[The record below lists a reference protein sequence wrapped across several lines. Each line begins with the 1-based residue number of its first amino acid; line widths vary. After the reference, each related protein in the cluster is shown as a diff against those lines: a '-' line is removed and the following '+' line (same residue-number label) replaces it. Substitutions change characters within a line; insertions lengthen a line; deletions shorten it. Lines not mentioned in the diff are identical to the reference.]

1 MYYFF
6 PSAVL
11 RFKEFDTAAVPVLL
25 MMGTAAGVLM
35 FCSLIR
41 LWIYGGFDRLQAR
54 IPFREYR
61 SRIAALWSVL
71 CSALALAFPLIP
83 GFEEPALLIASLM
96 EFLGLLGFDV
106 SLTALLLLHYFPGWK
121 IKQFLPLSLL
131 ALVTALLPL
140 SGQLPAPFALGCFS
154 LALCILHLA
163 LLIYLAKLRRPQ
175 SRPEAGLSRE
185 QPRFRLEKPFL
196 YSVLVY
202 LSLGLS
208 FVLPREWG
216 TFLWPAGL
224 LGYILLEHRLF
235 PTRPA
240 AAYHALFLPQPAVT
254 GSGAEQP
261 RDVPSTADAAQTA
274 PGPAV
279 PAAEASGEPAAGK
292 PAAVTAAE
300 ANEEPAAGEPME
312 ELAEPD
318 PGETGDLL
326 PAVPAGKPP
335 EELPGTPAVGS
346 FIPREFLAILNK
358 KSVAELK
365 LGDHIKQEMTIFF
378 SDIRRFTDLAENL
391 TPEESFAFINSYLSR
406 IVPEITKNGGFVD
419 KYIGD
424 AILALFPQ
432 INGPD
437 MAVQTAIAIQGKI
450 LEYNIHRAKCGYR
463 PLAMGIGIHT
473 GTLMVGVVGTKDRMQ
488 NTVISDAVNL
498 ASRVESL
505 TKAFRVSLAISEETF
520 KKLEDPGAYQYRF
533 VGKVRVK
540 GKVEPVSIFEIFD
553 GIDEE
558 LQKKKIE
565 ANRFFEQGMFMYY
578 QKKYSEALQEFGKV
592 LEVLPDDGA
601 AAFYIDNC
609 MTKINV

>member
-1 MYYFF
+1 MVG
-6 PSAVL
+6 A
-11 RFKEFDTAAVPVLL
+11 
-25 MMGTAAGVLM
+25 AAGVLM

-54 IPFREYR
+54 IPSREYR

-71 CSALALAFPLIP
+71 CSALALAFPQIP

-96 EFLGLLGFDV
+96 EFAGLLGFDI
-106 SLTALLLLHYFPGWK
+106 SLTALVLLHYFPGWK
-121 IKQFLPLSLL
+121 LKQFLPLSLP

-154 LALCILHLA
+154 LALCVLHLV
-163 LLIYLAKLRRPQ
+163 LLIYLAKPRRPQ
-175 SRPEAGLSRE
+175 PGLQPQPAPEGGQ

-196 YSVLVY
+196 YSVLIY
-202 LSLGLS
+202 FALGLS

-216 TFLWPAGL
+216 AFLWPSAL

-235 PTRPA
+235 PAQPA
-240 AAYHALFLPQPAVT
+240 AAYHALFLPPPAAADRFSGAVIN
-254 GSGAEQP
+254 GAEQS
-261 RDVPSTADAAQTA
+261 RDLPAVAAPAASTA
-274 PGPAV
+274 
-279 PAAEASGEPAAGK
+279 EPAAAG
-292 PAAVTAAE
+292 TAARKDAGGE
-300 ANEEPAAGEPME
+300 AE
-312 ELAEPD
+312 ELTELDA
-318 PGETGDLL
+318 GETGAVL

-335 EELPGTPAVGS
+335 EELPGMPTVGS

-378 SDIRRFTDLAENL
+378 SDIRRFTDLSENL

-432 INGPD
+432 VNGPD
-437 MAVQTAIAIQGKI
+437 MAVRTAIAIQEKI

-505 TKAFRVSLAISEETF
+505 TKAFQVSLAISEETF

-553 GIDEE
+553 GIDEK
-558 LQKKKIE
+558 LQKKKIA

-609 MTKINV
+609 MTKIKV

>member
-1 MYYFF
+1 
-6 PSAVL
+6 
-11 RFKEFDTAAVPVLL
+11 
-25 MMGTAAGVLM
+25 MMATAAGVLM

-54 IPFREYR
+54 IPSREYR

-83 GFEEPALLIASLM
+83 GFKEPALLIASLM
-96 EFLGLLGFDV
+96 EFTGLLGFDL

-121 IKQFLPLSLL
+121 LKQFLPLSLL
-131 ALVTALLPL
+131 ALTAALLPL
-140 SGQLPAPFALGCFS
+140 SGQFPAPLALGCFS
-154 LALCILHLA
+154 LALGVLHLG
-163 LLIYLAKLRRPQ
+163 LLIYLAKLRRP
-175 SRPEAGLSRE
+175 
-185 QPRFRLEKPFL
+185 EKPFL
-196 YSVLVY
+196 CSVLIY
-202 LSLGLS
+202 LALGLS

-216 TFLWPAGL
+216 AFLWPTGL

-235 PTRPA
+235 PGQPA
-240 AAYHALFLPQPAVT
+240 AAYHVLFLPQPAAT
-254 GSGAEQP
+254 GAAAVITGTSAEQS
-261 RDVPSTADAAQTA
+261 RDIPADAVQT
-274 PGPAV
+274 GPAV
-279 PAAEASGEPAAGK
+279 VPAE
-292 PAAVTAAE
+292 TAAE
-300 ANEEPAAGEPME
+300 TPAREAAGEPAE
-312 ELAEPD
+312 ELAELD
-318 PGETGDLL
+318 AEETGDVL

-335 EELPGTPAVGS
+335 EELPGTPSVGS

-358 KSVAELK
+358 KSVSELK

-378 SDIRRFTDLAENL
+378 SDIRRFTDLSENL

-432 INGPD
+432 ANGPD
-437 MAVQTAIAIQGKI
+437 MAVRTAIAIQGKI
-450 LEYNIHRAKCGYR
+450 LEYNAHRAKCGYR

-473 GTLMVGVVGTKDRMQ
+473 GTLMVGVVGTQDRMQ

-505 TKAFRVSLAISEETF
+505 TKAFRISLAISEETF

-553 GIDEE
+553 GIDEK
-558 LQKKKIE
+558 LQKNKIE

-609 MTKINV
+609 MTKIKV